1 MSDPNTNAPG
11 PHSSEP
17 ANSPAQNSP
26 APQSP
31 AQSSPVPEATHPT
44 EQPEVFSWQKGASA
58 PAAQAPQQRAAAKPK
73 REKAPRPDGSAP
85 PLSTFLK
92 VSIILLAGLTIAS
105 ISLLFIGDFEGKF
118 ERVFSTFAL
127 FAVFVL
133 FTAFDTRRGQ
143 KSEWYAP
150 VALIANA
157 YILGLLLIVIWMTSY
172 DPFTLMWE
180 IFWKSVF
187 VIVVTRLVILCCQ
200 LLLQAGN
207 RLPAVVTRFAFVT
220 SVLAVLS
227 GILFTAPVGIEA
239 FDLHVPDLYWKIA
252 TALLILTALG
262 LSITLLLR
270 WSYGADAREAAR
282 AAAPAAPAT
291 PAAPYV
297 AQQPQQ
303 QVQAPSQWPGGVSQ
317 PAQVQQPQSAPA
329 PAAPAPQSPAQA
341 PAQAHTQAQPQPLLP
356 WPTFPDGRPLP
367 ARPDG
372 QPDFSALGSAQ
383 PGQH

>member
-11 PHSSEP
+11 PQSSVPASAPEP
-17 ANSPAQNSP
+17 AREASPQGG
-26 APQSP
+26 Q
-31 AQSSPVPEATHPT
+31 PEA
-44 EQPEVFSWQKGASA
+44 FSWQQGQKPGAGA
-58 PAAQAPQQRAAAKPK
+58 PPAQPPHPGPAAKPK
-73 REKAPRPDGSAP
+73 REKAPKPDGSAP
-85 PLSTFLK
+85 QLSTFLK
-92 VSIILLAGLTIAS
+92 VSIVLLAGLTIAS

-157 YILGLLLIVIWMTSY
+157 YILGLLLIVIWMTPY
-172 DPFTLMWE
+172 DSFSLIWE
-180 IFWKSVF
+180 IFWKSVL

-282 AAAPAAPAT
+282 AAAPAAPA
-291 PAAPYV
+291 APQPYPQGG
-297 AQQPQQ
+297 AQPLAQAPQQAPQQPQQ
-303 QVQAPSQWPGGVSQ
+303 APQAPEVQQ
-317 PAQVQQPQSAPA
+317 AQVQQQP
-329 PAAPAPQSPAQA
+329 
-341 PAQAHTQAQPQPLLP
+341 QAQQASQPAQPLLP

-372 QPDFSALGSAQ
+372 QPDFSALGPVQ
-383 PGQH
+383 PGQR